1 MFSPLAKVT
10 PIKATVL
17 DSVNKDSITN
27 LSGDRMQKIKMN
39 SPDIEGKMKKIQ
51 LIAMKKEG
59 QNKHGLG
66 DKNSPRKQ
74 R

>member
-17 DSVNKDSITN
+17 ESINKDSMSN
-27 LSGDRMQKIKMN
+27 LSGDRMQKIKRN

-51 LIAMKKEG
+51 LIARKKES
-59 QNKHGLG
+59 QNIHGPG
-66 DKNSPRKQ
+66 EKQSPKKQ